1 MSEALPSVKEPRRIP
16 WWIWV
21 GLVPAVLIGLN
32 QVRKGGRQRVELA
45 GAGPVALLTSD
56 DAPQDLRYYPDTLP
70 HATLSQ
76 ARELIIE
83 GLLIQPAV
91 FVFSLDLEAWD
102 RSETSQQELQRL
114 YRELHRRGEN
124 AATVPVSIGPWV
136 PAGAAPELLAAVQQ
150 THAWWRQG
158 PCQKA
163 KRLLCIDLADAT
175 DEAQMK
181 AQLQAGIRNAV
192 GRLKALRATTQR
204 GR

>member
-1 MSEALPSVKEPRRIP
+1 MSEALPSLKEPRRVP
-16 WWIWV
+16 WWLWV

-56 DAPQDLRYYPDTLP
+56 DAPEDLRYYPDTRP
-70 HATLSQ
+70 RASLSQ
-76 ARELIIE
+76 ARDLIIE

-91 FVFSLDLEAWD
+91 LVFSVDLEAW
-102 RSETSQQELQRL
+102 RPSERAQDDLQKL
-114 YRELHRRGEN
+114 YRELHRRSEN
-124 AATVPVSIGPWV
+124 AATVAVSIGPWV
-136 PAGAAPELLAAVQQ
+136 PASAPPELVAAVQQ
-150 THAWWRQG
+150 TQVWWRQG

-163 KRLLCIDLADAT
+163 KRLLCVDLADAT
-175 DEAQMK
+175 DETQMK
-181 AQLQAGIRNAV
+181 AQLQAAIRNAV